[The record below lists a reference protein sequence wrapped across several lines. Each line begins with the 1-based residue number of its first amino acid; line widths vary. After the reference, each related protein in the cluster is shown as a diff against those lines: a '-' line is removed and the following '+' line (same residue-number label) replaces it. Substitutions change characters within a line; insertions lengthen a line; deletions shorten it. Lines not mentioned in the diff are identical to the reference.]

1 MQCQDNQSRLVA
13 NNVGLNAY
21 SLNQVQVP
29 KAIHSFI
36 HSFIQPIGIY
46 SFCVF
51 KHPPELTWHASARAR
66 PHPWI

>member
-36 HSFIQPIGIY
+36 HSFNPL
-46 SFCVF
+46 VF
-51 KHPPELTWHASARAR
+51 IRFACSNTHQS
-66 PHPWI
+66 